1 MNLKVCS
8 FGVILA
14 ASIAVPAALAHHSFA
29 MFDAS
34 KTVVVKGTVK
44 EYEWVNPHVWVRLM
58 IADKTTGKQQEWA
71 FEARSPGT
79 LSKLGMSPTT
89 MKVGDVITLSYNP
102 MKDGSRGG
110 QFLQALLPNGELTV
124 SRPGAGPDLLKHKE

>member
-1 MNLKVCS
+1 MNLKVCG
-8 FGVILA
+8 FGAILA
-14 ASIAVPAALAHHSFA
+14 AAIAVPAALAHHSFA
-29 MFDAS
+29 MFDAT

-44 EYEWVNPHVWVRLM
+44 EYEWVNPHVWIRLM
-58 IADKTTGKQQEWA
+58 IPDQATGKLREWA

-79 LSKLGMSPTT
+79 LSKLGMTPTT
-89 MKVGDVITLSYNP
+89 MKPGDVITLSYNP

-124 SRPGAGPDLLKHKE
+124 SRPGAGPDLLKYKE